1 MLAKKRLAAKDRR
14 NKKHDASPVPRI
26 ALAVALCYALIA
38 GLWET
43 FEDDLIASLAR
54 GSTEIESLSSIISVL
69 FVGFTTIA
77 VYVVARLTISSFY
90 KSGIKAKSSEE
101 EVLRRLGQ
109 AAEWR
114 DDETGDH
121 TLRVGEYCGAI
132 AAGLGWRKSRCEM
145 VRRAGILHD
154 IGKIGIPDSVMMK
167 PGLFE
172 DCDRKLMMAH
182 TLLGADLLIGSDSPM
197 LQMACRIAA
206 SHHER
211 WDGKGYPY
219 HQKGEEIPI
228 EARIAA
234 IADVF
239 DALTSRRRYKQ
250 AWPFERSVQEI
261 ESLAG
266 THFDPAVVAAF
277 VRALGKIRS
286 VYDRYQSGARKLGVS
301 RAA

>member
-1 MLAKKRLAAKDRR
+1 MATEHPTVRDRR
-14 NKKHDASPVPRI
+14 GKKPEVSTIPKT
-26 ALAVALCYALIA
+26 ALTVAVCYALFA

-43 FEDDLIASLAR
+43 YADGLIASFIG
-54 GSTEIESLSSIISVL
+54 GSADSESLSLIKSML
-69 FVGFTTIA
+69 FIGFTSIA
-77 VYVVARLTISSFY
+77 VYAAARITISRVY
-90 KSGIKAKSSEE
+90 KADVKAISSEE

-132 AAGLGWRKSRCEM
+132 ASGLGWSRSRCEM
-145 VRRAGILHD
+145 VRKAGILHD
-154 IGKIGIPDSVMMK
+154 VGKIGIPDSVMMK

-172 DCDRKLMMAH
+172 DSDRKLMMAH

-219 HQKGEEIPI
+219 GLKGEEIPI
-228 EARIAA
+228 EGRIAA
-234 IADVF
+234 VADVF

-250 AWPFERSVQEI
+250 AWSFDRSVSEI

-266 THFDPAVVAAF
+266 SHFDPAVAEAF
-277 VRALGKIRS
+277 AKALGEIRI
-286 VYDRYQSGARKLGVS
+286 VYDRYKSTSRKLGVN